1 MTSPFLKAAAL
12 DHPGIRH
19 GFATRAGG
27 VSTGTYA
34 SLNCGLGSS
43 EDRARVLQNRAFL
56 AGSFGVSAGKLVV
69 PYQAHTDVC
78 ETVTAPFSPDQV
90 PRADA
95 VVTATPGLLL
105 GVSTADCVPVL
116 FADPVARVVGA
127 AHAGWRGALGGILQ
141 STVQAMTALGAQPG
155 NIHAVIGPAIR
166 QPNYEV
172 GPDLVAAFGPEN
184 QRFFAPGTRE
194 DHPMFDLTGYVAAR
208 LKALDVGHVQDL
220 GLCTYADEARFYSY
234 RRMTHRGEPDYG
246 RHIHVIGLL
255 G

>member
-1 MTSPFLKAAAL
+1 MKSPFLKAPGL
-12 DHPGIRH
+12 DFPGIRH
-19 GFATRAGG
+19 GFSTRTGG

-34 SLNCGLGSS
+34 SFNCGLGSN

-56 AGSFGVSAGKLVV
+56 AGSFGVAAGNLVV
-69 PYQAHTDVC
+69 PYQAHTNVC
-78 ETVTAPFSPDQV
+78 ETVTVPFSPDQV

-141 STVQAMTALGAQPG
+141 STVLAMTALGAQPG

-184 QRFFAPGTRE
+184 ARFFAPGTR
-194 DHPMFDLTGYVAAR
+194 DNHPMFDLTGYVAMR
-208 LKALDVGHVQDL
+208 LKDLGLQHVDDL

-246 RHIHVIGLL
+246 RHVHVIGLL
-255 G
+255 A